1 MASNKALFCTLLFVA
16 FVVLFSVCEAQNGV
30 AAKVPCVAS
39 DLGKYKTN
47 FGCPANYQYNVVK
60 RKCCNQFL
68 LSQGGR

>member
-1 MASNKALFCTLLFVA
+1 MAFNKVLFCTLIFVA
-16 FVVLFSVCEAQNGV
+16 FVALFSVCDAQDGV

-60 RKCCNQFL
+60 RQCCNQFL
-68 LSQGGR
+68 LSQGGK